1 MSTLR
6 RAVPLA
12 MLAIA
17 TAFPASA
24 QEAQVPPPSSTRG
37 GVYTVEQAQH
47 GKELMRD
54 VCAECHMDEEFMGT
68 FIKSWAGASV
78 GDLFEEVSTKM
89 PEDRPG
95 SLRPREY
102 AQVLAYIF
110 QLNGLPP
117 GEVPMPSSI
126 EELREIIIEGSQG

>member
-1 MSTLR
+1 
-6 RAVPLA
+6 
-12 MLAIA
+12 MLALA
-17 TAFPASA
+17 AVLPAGA
-24 QEAQVPPPSSTRG
+24 QEAETAPPASTMEG
-37 GVYTVEQAQH
+37 IYTEEQAEH
-47 GKELMRD
+47 GKEIMRD
-54 VCAECHMDEEFMGT
+54 VCAECHMDDEFMGT

-110 QLNGLPP
+110 RLNGLPA
-117 GEVPMPSSI
+117 GEVLMPSSI
-126 EELREIIIEGSQG
+126 EDLRKIIIEGSQG

>member
-1 MSTLR
+1 MSALR

-17 TAFPASA
+17 TALPTRA
-24 QEAQVPPPSSTRG
+24 QEVQVAPPSSTRE
-37 GVYTVEQAQH
+37 GVYTVEQAQR
-47 GKELMRD
+47 GKEIMRD
-54 VCAECHMDEEFMGT
+54 VCAECHMDDEFMGT

-95 SLRPREY
+95 SLRPRQY

-110 QLNGLPP
+110 QLNGLPA
-117 GEVPMPSSI
+117 GEVPMSSGI
-126 EELREIIIEGSQG
+126 EELKEIIIEGSQG

>member
-6 RAVPLA
+6 RAIPLA

-24 QEAQVPPPSSTRG
+24 QETQVAPPSSTRE
-37 GVYTVEQAQH
+37 GVYTVEQAQR
-47 GKELMRD
+47 GKEIMRD
-54 VCAECHMDEEFMGT
+54 VCAECHMDDEFMGT

-95 SLRPREY
+95 SLRPRQY

-110 QLNGLPP
+110 QLNGLPA
-117 GEVPMPSSI
+117 GEVPMSSGI
-126 EELREIIIEGSQG
+126 EELKEIIIEGSQG

>member
-1 MSTLR
+1 
-6 RAVPLA
+6 
-12 MLAIA
+12 MLALA
-17 TAFPASA
+17 AALPVSA
-24 QEAQVPPPSSTRG
+24 QEAETAPPASTRQG
-37 GVYTVEQAQH
+37 IYTEEQAEH
-47 GKELMRD
+47 GKDIMRD
-54 VCAECHMDEEFMGT
+54 VCAECHMDDEFMGT

-110 QLNGLPP
+110 QLNGLPA
-117 GEVPMPSSI
+117 GEVLMPSSI
-126 EELREIIIEGSQG
+126 EKLREIIIEGSQG

>member
-1 MSTLR
+1 M
-6 RAVPLA
+6 LA
-12 MLAIA
+12 MA
-17 TAFPASA
+17 TALPTSA
-24 QEAQVPPPSSTRG
+24 QEAQVAPPSSTRE
-37 GVYTVEQAQH
+37 GVYTEEQAER
-47 GKELMRD
+47 GKEIMRD
-54 VCAECHMDEEFMGT
+54 ICAECHMDDEFMGT

-95 SLRPREY
+95 SMRPREY

-110 QLNGLPP
+110 QLNGLPA
-117 GEVPMPSSI
+117 GEVPMSSSI